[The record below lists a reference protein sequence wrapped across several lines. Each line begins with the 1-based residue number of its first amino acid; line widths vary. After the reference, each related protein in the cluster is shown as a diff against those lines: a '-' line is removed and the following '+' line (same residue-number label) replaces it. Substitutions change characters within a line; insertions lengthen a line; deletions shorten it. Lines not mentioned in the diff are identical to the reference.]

1 MWPILCIWEE
11 IGLMGHVGHMVHMI
25 SMGHVGHVALLVHMV
40 WVGGTC
46 VRYADETC
54 GIFVADVACGTYG
67 THVLYLQMVHISMN
81 LPNEYKHVFTNG
93 SKNKISSTPNV

>member
-1 MWPILCIWEE
+1 
-11 IGLMGHVGHMVHMI
+11 
-25 SMGHVGHVALLVHMV
+25 MV